1 MNKSKVIRVEPRGK
15 ELICLGIESTAHT
28 FGVGIASTERKII
41 VDVNSKYAMPPGK
54 GIHPREAAQH
64 HCEVAP
70 QVLEQALKQS
80 KLSISDVDII
90 AFSAGPGL
98 GPALRTGATV
108 ARALSAAFDKPLIPV
123 HHAIGHI
130 EIGALTTGAVDP
142 LVVLVSGGHTTITA
156 FGDGYWRVFGE
167 TEDITLGNLL
177 DMFARR
183 AGLSSPGGPVVE
195 ALAKK
200 GRKYLTLPYVV
211 KGNDVSYSGLLT
223 AADRLLKS
231 GAEVEDVCYSVQEV
245 AFAMLAEAA
254 ERALA
259 HTEKREV
266 LVTGGVAVN
275 ERLQQMLRIVTE
287 EHDAR
292 FFVVSRAHGGDCGAQ
307 IAWTGILA
315 YQGGISVEVEKSFVK
330 PRWRFD
336 QVKIPWRQNGETKRD
351 EASEVRS

>member
-1 MNKSKVIRVEPRGK
+1 MRSPKSKEER
-15 ELICLGIESTAHT
+15 LICLGVESTART
-28 FGVGIASTERKII
+28 FGVGVASSKGEILA
-41 VDVNSKYAMPPGK
+41 DVNSRYEMPLGK

-70 QVLEQALKQS
+70 KVLEQALKQS
-80 KLSISDVDII
+80 KLNVKDADAI

-108 ARALSAAFDKPLIPV
+108 ARALSVAFDKPLVPV

-130 EIGALTTGAVDP
+130 EIAGLTTGAADP
-142 LVVLVSGGHTTITA
+142 LVVLVSGGHTTISA

-167 TEDITLGNLL
+167 TEDITLGNLF
-177 DMFARR
+177 DMFARK
-183 AGLSSPGGPVVE
+183 AGLPSPGGPSIE
-195 ALAKK
+195 RLARK
-200 GRKYLTLPYVV
+200 GGKYIGLPYVV
-211 KGNDVSYSGLLT
+211 KGNDVSYSGMLT
-223 AADRLLKS
+223 AAEKMLKS
-231 GAEVEDVCYSVQEV
+231 VALEDLCYSVQEV
-245 AFAMLAEAA
+245 AFAMLAEAV

-266 LVTGGVAVN
+266 LMTGGVAVN
-275 ERLQQMLRIVTE
+275 ERLQQMIRIVAE

-292 FFVVSRAHGGDCGAQ
+292 FLVVSRAYGGDCGAQ

-315 YQGGISVEVEKSFVK
+315 YQSGMCVEVEKSYVK

-336 QVKIPWRQNGETKRD
+336 QVRIPWRRD
-351 EASEVRS
+351 VGV